1 MGSFKK
7 DDASTSQ
14 RSTSPTQPDDD
25 DEGFETFSDFQL
37 FFAWLIALVLVVTF
51 FVGFVFWIVES
62 SQPAHAH
69 EHPPEHAQL
78 HNEFYKDLKQPNNPS
93 AGCCNDQDCYPTR
106 ARFDGVN
113 WWAVR
118 REDGKWLKVP
128 TEKVNAEKSPDG
140 QAHLCAFSP
149 HGGDV
154 VLCFV
159 PPRDHGT

>member
-1 MGSFKK
+1 MGSFKR
-7 DDASTSQ
+7 DDASTSR

-37 FFAWLIALVLVVTF
+37 FFGWLIGIVLVVTF
-51 FVGFVFWIVES
+51 FVALMFFIVD
-62 SQPAHAH
+62 QARAH